1 MLTRHPTFCAASIS
15 DGHRSRGAQAPPMS
29 RGVVVVA
36 YGFDIVVVPVEV
48 VSSVVASAGVVA
60 VEAVPV
66 EE

>member
-1 MLTRHPTFCAASIS
+1 
-15 DGHRSRGAQAPPMS
+15 MS

-48 VSSVVASAGVVA
+48 VSPVVASAGVVA

-66 EE
+66 EV